1 VTPGITSETW
11 FASEGLPTR
20 LRRFVP
26 NRRKKRKTSTGKNAS
41 KICERTVA
49 NLGWRFGASSRKRFK
64 ALVRNMICIGEAST
78 IALLAFIRRSTK
90 YAAGG
95 VASRSAN
102 GRRSWISF
110 SSPKSFLALEM

>member
-1 VTPGITSETW
+1 
-11 FASEGLPTR
+11 
-20 LRRFVP
+20 
-26 NRRKKRKTSTGKNAS
+26 
-41 KICERTVA
+41 
-49 NLGWRFGASSRKRFK
+49 
-64 ALVRNMICIGEAST
+64 MICIGEAST